1 MKKAPFLLPLVHPS
15 KKRGYFQKKIVKP
28 SSAPDYTKEW
38 TSKFTNT
45 RIYDEDNN
53 CGYTVTKSMGII
65 HSQVFDEDGEP
76 RQLTGSNLD
85 PADGKD
91 LDGIFF
97 LRKTE
102 DEINRGATTYLPIQ
116 YMGDIN
122 PVFCETGDVANI
134 AQATIASVFAKAER
148 VRYGDALTNGLLL
161 VNTMASTPIVDGT
174 TLFPASATPTKI
186 AAATVAELGGW
197 ITWDAIT
204 KIASSGNAL
213 VGPGLLNFVNAVRE
227 VSNRISVIYGNKR
240 NFLLDDK
247 NTLTKAGGVPAV
259 LYENVLFPG
268 QTALFSQGAAG
279 VQTAIGAG
287 QEAAAVSAVLKKSL
301 GLLLQAYLDPA
312 AAADAA
318 DLTARKNT
326 PANLAELTAER
337 TAIAVLIARPA
348 NVTQAEYDERHDVFV
363 SKLDSW
369 VAGADRA
376 ARLQWIRNVDQDL
389 SGAVKEA
396 SKVRRV
402 VQVDPAGVAA
412 SGLAVK
418 SGTAI
423 PQGFLAASKYN
434 PTVASTTRYEGE
446 EGFESAGLS
455 AIGIQMSDMPII
467 AALQGA
473 QLAGVDSL
481 DERSATGKGAPLF
494 SRVGRNAGA
503 AGYME
508 EQNEEEFIG
517 RMMTGAD
524 SDFNPRNNS
533 AFGRQQ
539 AARQREELEAARMFV
554 PRVGDLLA
562 RGEAIN
568 LRFGVMAKNIQLLS
582 ESQSDPLVRL
592 VGMVYLAAPWRRQT
606 LLDMEAKN
614 IPAPVGILG
623 FRVGMYDM
631 AIGIKVQ
638 AGKDTAFTAFG
649 NSSFM
654 LSDDAVLKVHYGNY
668 THYRY
673 FVFKGDGLLV
683 FNFFIRTQQNHCARG
698 EECVCCLQHFPEP
711 RPRWHGCDP
720 LQVARAV
727 YPRRGRDAG

>member
-1 MKKAPFLLPLVHPS
+1 
-15 KKRGYFQKKIVKP
+15 
-28 SSAPDYTKEW
+28 
-38 TSKFTNT
+38 
-45 RIYDEDNN
+45 
-53 CGYTVTKSMGII
+53 MGII

-134 AQATIASVFAKAER
+134 AHATLASLFTEAER
-148 VRYGDALTNGLLL
+148 VRYGDALTNGLDL
-161 VNTMASTPIVDGT
+161 VRTMATTPITDT
-174 TLFPASATPTKI
+174 TLSPVGATPAEI
-186 AAATVAELGGW
+186 QAAPVANLGGW
-197 ITWDAIT
+197 ITWSAVSS
-204 KIASSGNAL
+204 IAASGNAL
-213 VGPGLLNFVNAVRE
+213 VGAALKDFVNAVTN
-227 VSNRISVIYGNKR
+227 VALRISVVYGNDR
-240 NFLLDDK
+240 NFLLNPK
-247 NTLTKAGGVPAV
+247 NTFSAKGGVPAV

-268 QTALFSQGAAG
+268 QTALFSAGGAA
-279 VQTAIGAG
+279 VGADVD
-287 QEAAAVSAVLKKSL
+287 AAGAVSKVLKKSL
-301 GLLLQAYLDPA
+301 GLLLQAYLDPG
-312 AAADAA
+312 ADAA
-318 DLTARKNT
+318 DLTARKNS
-326 PANLAELTAER
+326 AADVQALTAER
-337 TAIAVLIARPA
+337 ALVSGLIAKA
-348 NVTQAEYDERHDVFV
+348 GNVTQAEYDARRAVFV
-363 SKLDSW
+363 SRLDSW

-376 ARLQWIRNVDQDL
+376 ARMQWVRNFDEDL

-402 VQVDPAGVAA
+402 AEFDAA
-412 SGLAVK
+412 ATELSGLAIVR
-418 SGTAI
+418 GTKVPA
-423 PQGFLAASKYN
+423 GYLAASKYN
-434 PTVASTTRYEGE
+434 PAAPSTTQYEVE
-446 EGFESAGLS
+446 DGFETQFLS
-455 AIGIQMSDMPII
+455 SIGIQLTDMPII

-473 QLAGVDSL
+473 QLAGVDGL

-494 SRVGRNAGA
+494 SRVGRNVGG
-503 AGYME
+503 GYME
-508 EQNEEEFIG
+508 EQNEDEFIG

-533 AFGRQQ
+533 AYGRQQ
-539 AARQREELEAARMFV
+539 AARQREALEATRMFV
-554 PRVGDLLA
+554 PRVGDLLN
-562 RGEAIN
+562 RGEPVN
-568 LRFGVMAKNIQLLS
+568 LRFGVMAKNVQLLS
-582 ESQSDPLVRL
+582 ESQSDPLIRL
-592 VGMVYLAAPWRRQT
+592 AGMVYLAAPWRRQT

-673 FVFKGDGLLV
+673 LFFNSLSPCV
-683 FNFFIRTQQNHCARG
+683 FN
-698 EECVCCLQHFPEP
+698 
-711 RPRWHGCDP
+711 
-720 LQVARAV
+720 
-727 YPRRGRDAG
+727 